1 MTKRFTVRLAMLG
14 IAMTLIGTAGCETSA
29 QTGALGGAGIGALA
43 GQAIGGNTQAT
54 LIGAGVGAVAGYMV
68 GNEKDKKDAR

>member
-1 MTKRFTVRLAMLG
+1 MNRRKTSLCAIPAILALV
-14 IAMTLIGTAGCETSA
+14 ALAGCETSA

-54 LIGAGVGAVAGYMV
+54 LIGAGIGTVTGYII
-68 GNEKDKKDAR
+68 GNEVDKSEGR